1 MPSFKL
7 GRTTEDIHR
16 ELAAILREV
25 TAPRV
30 KDCQLSVVRAEVTND
45 LSYCTVYVS
54 TMEGLSRTKEAVQ
67 GLKSAAGFIRRELG
81 RRLSLRH
88 VPQLIFKATDSIE
101 YGTHISKLLHDQ
113 EPEGEPL
120 CHVVLWD
127 FGAKENIEKC
137 LLNYGCEVICV
148 PSFATAEQ
156 ILSYEPEG
164 VMLSNGPGDPAENVE
179 VIEELKKLCAAKIP
193 IMGICLGH
201 QLLALANGAKTEK
214 MKYGHRGANQPAVE
228 LATGKV
234 FITSQ
239 NHGYAVIND
248 SLPAGAEV
256 SFINANDGTCE
267 GVNYHNIPAFSVQFH
282 PEACGGPLDT
292 MFLFEKFM
300 TRMEEEKTCR

>member
-1 MPSFKL
+1 MNA
-7 GRTTEDIHR
+7 RI
-16 ELAAILREV
+16 
-25 TAPRV
+25 
-30 KDCQLSVVRAEVTND
+30 
-45 LSYCTVYVS
+45 
-54 TMEGLSRTKEAVQ
+54 TMEKPDAAALLPEIKAYKIKDAV
-67 GLKSAAGFIRRELG
+67 KTVTS
-81 RRLSLRH
+81 
-88 VPQLIFKATDSIE
+88 
-101 YGTHISKLLHDQ
+101 Q
-113 EPEGEPL
+113 EVVIHEGKGN
-120 CHVVLWD
+120 HRVVLWD

-179 VIEELKKLCAAKIP
+179 VIEELKKLCVAKIP

-239 NHGYAVIND
+239 NHA
-248 SLPAGAEV
+248 
-256 SFINANDGTCE
+256 
-267 GVNYHNIPAFSVQFH
+267 
-282 PEACGGPLDT
+282 
-292 MFLFEKFM
+292 
-300 TRMEEEKTCR
+300 TR